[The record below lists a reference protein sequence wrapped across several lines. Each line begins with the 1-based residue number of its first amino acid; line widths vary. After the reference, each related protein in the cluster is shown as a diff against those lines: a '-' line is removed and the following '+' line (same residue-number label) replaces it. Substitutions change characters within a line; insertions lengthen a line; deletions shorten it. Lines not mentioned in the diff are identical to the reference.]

1 MAIVT
6 EQQAKLCV
14 GSVVLGLFFF
24 FFLNKHVKSSGEIIL
39 CAETHVLKVLYAIRC
54 FEFRSSGLVGLGN

>member
-6 EQQAKLCV
+6 KQQAKLCV

-24 FFLNKHVKSSGEIIL
+24 DKHIKSSGEMIIL
-39 CAETHVLKVLYAIRC
+39 CAEIHVLEVLYAIRC
-54 FEFRSSGLVGLGN
+54 FEFRSSGLLGLGN

>member
-14 GSVVLGLFFF
+14 SSVVLGLF